1 MVTLPICHINTQGEQ
16 KVNTIEYIKLGLEN
30 GTGWAMGLI
39 QDMKD
44 APLTQPTPNGGN
56 HPLWVLGHIVR
67 AESDL
72 LDGFILGKP
81 NRFPEL
87 DKFSMG
93 HEPTTNADDYPSMDE
108 LLSKFEEIRAATLAH
123 LATLSESDLSQKSHA
138 PEEFGATFGTVG
150 ACFAAMQTHMAFHA
164 GQVADARRAAGRKP
178 LMA

>member
-1 MVTLPICHINTQGEQ
+1 MKTTDF
-16 KVNTIEYIKLGLEN
+16 IKMSLEN
-30 GTGWAMGLI
+30 GKGWTLGLI
-39 QDMKD
+39 NDMKD

-56 HPLWVLGHIVR
+56 HPLFVLGHIVR

-72 LDGFILGKP
+72 LDGFILGQP

-87 DKFSMG
+87 ENCSMG
-93 HEPTTNADDYPSMDE
+93 NEPTTNASDYPSMDE
-108 LLSKFEEIRAATLAH
+108 LLGKFEEIRSATLAH
-123 LATLSESDLSQKSHA
+123 LDTLGEEDLDKKSNA

-150 ACFAAMQTHMAFHA
+150 ACFAAMATHMAFHT

>member
-1 MVTLPICHINTQGEQ
+1 MNAIDYVKMSLENSKGWA
-16 KVNTIEYIKLGLEN
+16 LGLIN
-30 GTGWAMGLI
+30 
-39 QDMKD
+39 DMKD

-87 DKFSMG
+87 EGNFAMQTT
-93 HEPTTNADDYPSMDE
+93 PTTDASQYPSMDE
-108 LLSKFEEIRAATLAH
+108 LLGKFEEIRAATLAH
-123 LATLSESDLSQKSHA
+123 LATLTDDDLDKRSHA
-138 PEEFGATFGTVG
+138 PEEFGPPFATVG
-150 ACFAAMQTHMAFHA
+150 ACFAAMSSHMNFHA
-164 GQVADARRAAGRKP
+164 GQVADARRAAGREP